1 MNLSRKYVT
10 LKDISKETG
19 LAITTISKAL
29 RNHPDISKK
38 TIKRVNKIAEE
49 MGYIKNVSAS
59 QLKGNKSN
67 TVGVVLSDSSNPFFA
82 EFMAGLES
90 EAENNQY
97 KLIRMNSEGEQKKEE
112 EAIKTLLQYR
122 VDGLVIFPLQESIYK
137 YEKYKIT
144 GNSVLVGWCKEK
156 KLIDSVFTEE
166 FKGMYLATEHLIK
179 TGRKEILFL
188 DNFLYKTGY
197 YGRRFEGYKSALA
210 DNGIEFKSENH
221 IINTNLEKQHR
232 IYEGY
237 NSIKEVLQAGKR
249 FDGLVCFNDLLA
261 YGAIKALHEKK
272 IRIPEEVGI
281 VGYDD
286 LAFSMMVYPSLSS
299 VSYSKYNWGV
309 KSLQTLLRRLENP
322 KLPPQEIKIDL
333 DLKVRESSER
343 I

>member
-1 MNLSRKYVT
+1 VT
-10 LKDISKETG
+10 LKDISKKTG
-19 LAITTISKAL
+19 LATTTISKAL
-29 RNHPDISKK
+29 RNHPDISEK
-38 TIKRVNKIAEE
+38 TVKRVNMIAEE
-49 MGYIKNVSAS
+49 MGYIKNFSAS

-67 TVGVVLSDSSNPFFA
+67 TIGVVLSDSSNPFFA

-90 EAENNQY
+90 EADKTNY

-144 GNSVLVGWCKEK
+144 RNSVLVGWCKEK
-156 KLIDSVFTEE
+156 NLIDSVFTEE
-166 FKGMYLATEHLIK
+166 FKGMYLATKHLIE

-197 YGRRFEGYKSALA
+197 YGRRFEGYRQALIEH
-210 DNGIEFKSENH
+210 GLEFKEENH

-237 NSIKEVLQAGKR
+237 TSIKGVVESGKK

-261 YGAIKALHEKK
+261 YGAIKVLHEKK
-272 IRIPEEVGI
+272 IKIPEEVGI

-286 LAFSMMVYPSLSS
+286 LAFSRMVYPSLSS
-299 VSYSKYNWGV
+299 VSYSKFLWG
-309 KSLQTLLRRLENP
+309 KESLQTLLRRLENP
-322 KLPPQEIKIDL
+322 KIPPQEIKINL
-333 DLKVRESSER
+333 TLKVRESSK

>member
-1 MNLSRKYVT
+1 VT
-10 LKDISKETG
+10 LKDISEKTG
-19 LAITTISKAL
+19 LATTTISKAL
-29 RNHPDISKK
+29 RNHPDISEK
-38 TIKRVNKIAEE
+38 TVKRVNMIAEE
-49 MGYIKNVSAS
+49 MGYIKNFSAS

-67 TVGVVLSDSSNPFFA
+67 TIGVVLSDSSNPFFA

-90 EAENNQY
+90 EADKTNY

-144 GNSVLVGWCKEK
+144 RNSVLVGWCKEK
-156 KLIDSVFTEE
+156 NLIDSVFTEE
-166 FKGMYLATEHLIK
+166 FKGMYLATKHLIE

-197 YGRRFEGYKSALA
+197 YGRRFEGYRQALIEH
-210 DNGIEFKSENH
+210 GLEFKEENH

-237 NSIKEVLQAGKR
+237 TSIKEVVESGKK

-261 YGAIKALHEKK
+261 YGAIKVLHEKK
-272 IRIPEEVGI
+272 IKIPEEVGI

-286 LAFSMMVYPSLSS
+286 LAFSRMVYPSLSS
-299 VSYSKYNWGV
+299 VSYSKFLWG
-309 KSLQTLLRRLENP
+309 KESLQTLLKRLENP
-322 KLPPQEIKIDL
+322 KTPPQEIKINL
-333 DLKVRESSER
+333 TLKVRESSK

>member
-1 MNLSRKYVT
+1 MSRKYVT
-10 LKDISKETG
+10 LKDISKKTG
-19 LAITTISKAL
+19 LATTTISKAL
-29 RNHPDISKK
+29 RNHPDISEK
-38 TIKRVNKIAEE
+38 TAKRVNMIAEE
-49 MGYIKNVSAS
+49 MGYIKNFSAS

-67 TVGVVLSDSSNPFFA
+67 TIGVVLSDSSNPFFA

-90 EAENNQY
+90 EADKTNY

-144 GNSVLVGWCKEK
+144 RNSVLVGWCKEK
-156 KLIDSVFTEE
+156 NLIDSVFTEE
-166 FKGMYLATEHLIK
+166 FKGMYLATKHLIE

-197 YGRRFEGYKSALA
+197 YGRRFEGYRQALIEH
-210 DNGIEFKSENH
+210 GLEFKEENH

-237 NSIKEVLQAGKR
+237 TSIKGVVESGKK

-261 YGAIKALHEKK
+261 YGAIKVLHEKK
-272 IRIPEEVGI
+272 IKIPEEVGI

-286 LAFSMMVYPSLSS
+286 LAFSRMVYPSLSS
-299 VSYSKYNWGV
+299 VSYSKFLWG
-309 KSLQTLLRRLENP
+309 KESLQTLLRRLENP
-322 KLPPQEIKIDL
+322 KIPPQEIKINL
-333 DLKVRESSER
+333 TLKVRESSK

>member
-1 MNLSRKYVT
+1 VT
-10 LKDISKETG
+10 LKDISKKTG
-19 LAITTISKAL
+19 LATTTISKAL
-29 RNHPDISKK
+29 RNHPDISEK
-38 TIKRVNKIAEE
+38 TVKRVNMIAEE
-49 MGYIKNVSAS
+49 MGYIKNFSAS

-67 TVGVVLSDSSNPFFA
+67 TIGVVLSDSSNPFFA

-90 EAENNQY
+90 EADKTNY

-144 GNSVLVGWCKEK
+144 RNSVLVGWCKEK
-156 KLIDSVFTEE
+156 NLIDSVFTEE
-166 FKGMYLATEHLIK
+166 FKGMYLATKHLIE

-197 YGRRFEGYKSALA
+197 YGRRFEGYRQALVEH
-210 DNGIEFKSENH
+210 GLEFKEENH

-237 NSIKEVLQAGKR
+237 TSIKEVVESGKK

-261 YGAIKALHEKK
+261 YGAIKVLHEKK
-272 IRIPEEVGI
+272 IKIPEDVGI

-286 LAFSMMVYPSLSS
+286 LAFSRMVYPSLSS
-299 VSYSKYNWGV
+299 VSYSKFLWG
-309 KSLQTLLRRLENP
+309 KESLQTLLRRLENP
-322 KLPPQEIKIDL
+322 KTPPQKIKINL
-333 DLKVRESSER
+333 SLKVRESSK

>member
-1 MNLSRKYVT
+1 MSRKYVT
-10 LKDISKETG
+10 LKDISKKTG
-19 LAITTISKAL
+19 LATTTISKAL
-29 RNHPDISKK
+29 RNHPDISEK
-38 TIKRVNKIAEE
+38 TIERVNTIAEE
-49 MGYIKNVSAS
+49 MGYIKNFSAS

-67 TVGVVLSDSSNPFFA
+67 TIGVVLSDSSNPFFA

-90 EAENNQY
+90 EADKTNY

-144 GNSVLVGWCKEK
+144 RNSVLVGWCKEK
-156 KLIDSVFTEE
+156 NLIDSVFTEE
-166 FKGMYLATEHLIK
+166 FKGMYLATKHLIE

-197 YGRRFEGYKSALA
+197 YGRRFEGYRQALIEH
-210 DNGIEFKSENH
+210 GLEFKEENH

-237 NSIKEVLQAGKR
+237 TSIKGVVESGKK

-261 YGAIKALHEKK
+261 YGAIKVLHEKK
-272 IRIPEEVGI
+272 IKIPEEVGI

-286 LAFSMMVYPSLSS
+286 LAFSRMVYPSLSS
-299 VSYSKYNWGV
+299 VSYSKFLWG
-309 KSLQTLLRRLENP
+309 KESLQTLLRRLENP
-322 KLPPQEIKIDL
+322 KIPPQEIKINL
-333 DLKVRESSER
+333 TLKVRESSK

>member
-1 MNLSRKYVT
+1 MSRKYVT
-10 LKDISKETG
+10 LKDISKKTG
-19 LAITTISKAL
+19 LATTTISKAL
-29 RNHPDISKK
+29 RNHPDISER
-38 TIKRVNKIAEE
+38 TVKRVNMIAEE
-49 MGYIKNVSAS
+49 MGYIKNFSAS

-67 TVGVVLSDSSNPFFA
+67 TIGVVLSDSSNPFFA

-90 EAENNQY
+90 EADKTNY

-144 GNSVLVGWCKEK
+144 RNSVLVGWCKEK
-156 KLIDSVFTEE
+156 NLIDSVFTEE
-166 FKGMYLATEHLIK
+166 FKGMYLATKHLIE

-197 YGRRFEGYKSALA
+197 YGRRFEGYRQALIEH
-210 DNGIEFKSENH
+210 GLEFKEENH

-237 NSIKEVLQAGKR
+237 TSIKEVVESGKK

-261 YGAIKALHEKK
+261 YGAIKVLHEKK
-272 IRIPEEVGI
+272 IKIPEEVGI

-286 LAFSMMVYPSLSS
+286 LAFSRMVYPSLSS
-299 VSYSKYNWGV
+299 VSYSKFLWG
-309 KSLQTLLRRLENP
+309 KESLQTLLKRLENP
-322 KLPPQEIKIDL
+322 KTPPQEIKINL
-333 DLKVRESSER
+333 TLKVRESSK